1 MTDTSTAVGKMAV
14 KSTPQAADNVRI
26 ATLSIVVPT
35 FNEAENVALLVEKVG
50 TVLAG
55 EAWELVFVDDDSTD
69 GTEQALLDLCR
80 THPNVRMIRRIGRRG
95 LSSAVVEGI
104 LSTSAPYVAV
114 MDADLQHDER
124 LLPRNAREPALG

>member
-55 EAWELVFVDDDSTD
+55 EA
-69 GTEQALLDLCR
+69 
-80 THPNVRMIRRIGRRG
+80 
-95 LSSAVVEGI
+95 
-104 LSTSAPYVAV
+104 
-114 MDADLQHDER
+114 
-124 LLPRNAREPALG
+124 